1 MTHVGYW
8 KYEIGRQEGR
18 GGEMKWL
25 GIGVYGLVCLAAIV
39 LGVAVGVGISLS
51 LTIWLF
57 DQLLFKLI
65 L

>member
-1 MTHVGYW
+1 
-8 KYEIGRQEGR
+8 
-18 GGEMKWL
+18 MKWL
-25 GIGVYGLVCLAAIV
+25 GIGVYGLVCLAVIV
-39 LGVAVGVGISLS
+39 LGVAVGLGISLS